1 MSHPPD
7 QRAILVLDDE
17 PASVELL
24 QITLGLEFRGFTAT
38 DGARALEVL
47 RDHPEI
53 ALAIVDQRMPGM
65 TGTEFIKRT
74 IEPFPR
80 LVRVILTG
88 YTDVE
93 SLIEA
98 INAGQIFRYLTKPWE
113 RNDLF
118 ATVRQGLEVHRLA
131 VENDRL
137 QEELRHANARLA
149 AENVELKREVHG
161 RYRFDNIV
169 GNSPAIQ
176 RMLHLVERVVP
187 TSATV
192 LITGETGTGKEEVA
206 RAIHY
211 NGPRGDKSF
220 VSENFAA
227 LPKELLSS
235 VLFGHRR
242 GSFTGAIS
250 DHTGLF
256 EVANGGTLF
265 IDEIGD
271 CPPELQ
277 VQLLRVLQEGEIR
290 RIGDTKKTRVNV
302 RVIAATHRDLHKD
315 VADGRF
321 REDLYY
327 RLKVV
332 EIRVPALRERKEDIP
347 MLVEHILGRL
357 RSEGRTTA
365 TGFTRDALA
374 VLARHDFPG
383 NVRELVNEVER
394 AAVMAHPEVVVTPDL
409 LSDRFADAASSLP
422 PALADGSLR
431 AALER
436 FENDFLRDALLARG
450 GNQTRTAD
458 ELGIARRTLI
468 DKMQKYGIR

>member
-1 MSHPPD
+1 MSHDPEP
-7 QRAILVLDDE
+7 QAILVLDDE

-24 QITLGLEFRGFTAT
+24 QITLGLEYQVFTAT
-38 DGARALEVL
+38 DGNAGLELL
-47 RDHPEI
+47 REHPEI

-65 TGTEFIKRT
+65 SGTEFIKRT
-74 IEPFPR
+74 MEPFPR

-98 INAGQIFRYLTKPWE
+98 INAGQVFRYLTKPWD

-118 ATVRQGLEVHRLA
+118 ATVRQGLQVHRLA

-137 QEELRHANARLA
+137 HEELRQANQRLA
-149 AENVELKREVHG
+149 AENVELKREVRG
-161 RYRFDNIV
+161 RYRFENIV
-169 GNSPAIQ
+169 GNSPALH
-176 RMLHLVERVVP
+176 RMLHVVERVVP

-211 NGPRGDKSF
+211 NGPRAERAF

-235 VLFGHRR
+235 ELFGHKR
-242 GSFTGAIS
+242 GSFTGAIT
-250 DHTGLF
+250 DHKGLF

-271 CPPELQ
+271 CPPDLQ

-290 RIGDTKKTRVNV
+290 RIGETGKTRVDV
-302 RVIAATHRDLHKD
+302 RVIAATHRNLEKE

-332 EIRVPALRERKEDIP
+332 EVPVPALRERKEDIP

-357 RSEGRTTA
+357 RAEKKTTVS
-365 TGFTRDALA
+365 GFTHDALA
-374 VLARHDFPG
+374 VLARHSFPG

-394 AAVMAHPEVVVTPDL
+394 AAVMAHPETVVTPDL
-409 LSDRFADAASSLP
+409 LSERFAEAAAQLP
-422 PALADGSLR
+422 ASAPGSLR
-431 AALER
+431 AAVEQ
-436 FENDFLRDALLARG
+436 FEADFLREALLARG
-450 GNQTRTAD
+450 GHQTRTAE